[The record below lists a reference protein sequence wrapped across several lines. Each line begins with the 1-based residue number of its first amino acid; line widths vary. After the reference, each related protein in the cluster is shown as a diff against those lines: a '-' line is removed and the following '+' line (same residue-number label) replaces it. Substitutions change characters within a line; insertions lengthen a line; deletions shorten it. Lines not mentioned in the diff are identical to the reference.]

1 MSWICLEQ
9 ALLVSQAEHS
19 LPVRP
24 GKYAFFCENLNDL
37 PPLFLREAKSRPFPQ
52 LLYIGKADVSLK
64 QRVWFEEC
72 QHRRPGTFFRSV
84 GAMLGYCSPD
94 GGKNYRFAA
103 DDQARLIRW
112 IANKLRVAWSV
123 EAVDGSHAAS
133 ERNLIARYA
142 PLLNLQNNPKKFDEL
157 ERLRAKCRA
166 GQA

>member
-1 MSWICLEQ
+1 MSWLCWDQ
-9 ALLVSQAEHS
+9 AVRVSGAEHM

-24 GKYAFFCENLNDL
+24 GKYAFFCEDLNDL
-37 PPLFLREAKSRPFPQ
+37 PSLFLKEAKSRPPP

-84 GAMLGYCSPD
+84 GAMLGYRSPK

-103 DDQARLIRW
+103 DDQAQVIRW
-112 IANKLRVAWSV
+112 IANKLRVAWSA
-123 EAVDGSHAAS
+123 EEIDGSHAAS
-133 ERNLIARYA
+133 ERDLIIRYA

-166 GQA
+166 GQT